1 MGLFSRDA
9 SPPDPGAAP
18 PAALSERL
26 HEVAAAAIA
35 PEDALEPALRAI
47 LEATGAAAGA
57 LCLYDQRH
65 DLLRLAEEVG
75 LSDEGCRQ
83 LRNVHRG
90 GAGCW
95 DIPLH
100 GLLNRRAY
108 LIDSAS
114 RNRYVPPL
122 VEPVASVRTVVC
134 LPLYA
139 GQVPLGSLV
148 LVALTPASI
157 SERTIKTLEQPL
169 RELSR
174 MIEAVRGR
182 AGGAGSGTPA
192 PKPPAEP
199 AAAARE
205 ARDALSSAQDI
216 IQRLEDDVRRAQEEV
231 ARRAAHEEA
240 TLTARCELESA
251 LDEARTRG
259 AALARELAAMQEEL
273 EQAASRHAAELETQ
287 RTEEQR
293 LRQAVAELETERDG
307 QAQELAAA
315 RARLEEA
322 GARVGEL
329 EQAAAEARARSEELE
344 RERTV
349 LREEHEATMAR
360 HATEHEA
367 TEARHAAE
375 LKAVQAR
382 EEQLRRAV
390 AELEAERD
398 RQKQD
403 LAAARADGA
412 AGADL
417 AGQLAEARTR
427 GAELDRDLAALREEH
442 AAGVTRHAEALEA
455 ARVEQERLRSTV
467 ATLETVGEERDRA
480 VERLAAVEA
489 ERDRLVD
496 ALAAL
501 EARPE
506 PAPPPATAP
515 APVEPRAEPGPKIV
529 TLRRPA
535 PVEAPAPPPAEPVQE
550 ADGPRPLVILDADP
564 TWTTAAHAGGVT
576 VVAPGEELA
585 NRYGELGSATFLVN
599 LTAPGALAAVAWL
612 RAAGSTAPLWG
623 CLSRLG
629 TDRVLPLGRVES
641 IGLPLDPEAVLAAL
655 GRHSTKG
662 ARVVTAGA
670 DVDALMSLR
679 QALTR
684 EGMSVSMAW
693 DASQA
698 TDLITMVRP
707 KVVIVDLDLPPR
719 AGYGVVAGLAAAEPV
734 PIMVL
739 IAGRGDAASGFGA
752 ALTDPA
758 NAAKTV
764 PRRGLIEQMQR
775 ADAPP
780 PRRAAS
786 VSR

>member
-1 MGLFSRDA
+1 MGLFRDA
-9 SPPDPGAAP
+9 SPPDPGGVP

-47 LEATGAAAGA
+47 LEATNAAAGA

-148 LVALTPASI
+148 LIAVSPASI
-157 SERTIKTLEQPL
+157 GERTIKTLEQPL

-182 AGGAGSGTPA
+182 AGGNGAALA
-192 PKPPAEP
+192 PQKPPAEP
-199 AAAARE
+199 VTAARE
-205 ARDALSSAQDI
+205 VRGALTQAQDV

-240 TLTARCELESA
+240 TLAARCELESA

-259 AALARELAAMQEEL
+259 AALARELAAMQEEHT
-273 EQAASRHAAELETQ
+273 QAASRHAAELEAQ
-287 RTEEQR
+287 RAGEAR
-293 LRQAVAELETERDG
+293 LQQAVADLEAERDVRV
-307 QAQELAAA
+307 QELATA
-315 RARLEEA
+315 RAGLEEA
-322 GARVGEL
+322 
-329 EQAAAEARARSEELE
+329 AAQLAEARARSEELT
-344 RERTV
+344 RERAT
-349 LREEHEATMAR
+349 LEEEHAATVAR
-360 HATEHEA
+360 HATELE
-367 TEARHAAE
+367 TLRAE
-375 LKAVQAR
+375 Q
-382 EEQLRRAV
+382 EQLRRNAT
-390 AELEAERD
+390 ELAAERD
-398 RQKQD
+398 RQAQE
-403 LAAARADGA
+403 LAALATERARQAQELATARAAGVE
-412 AGADL
+412 GADL
-417 AGQLAEARTR
+417 AGQLAQARTQTT
-427 GAELDRDLAALREEH
+427 ELTRELTALREQH
-442 AAGVTRHAEALEA
+442 AADAARHAEVLEGV
-455 ARVEQERLRSTV
+455 RVEQERLRSTIS
-467 ATLETVGEERDRA
+467 TLETVGEERDRA
-480 VERLAAVEA
+480 VERLTVVEA
-489 ERDRLVD
+489 ERVRLAD
-496 ALAAL
+496 AVAAL
-501 EARPE
+501 ETKAAATPPPPSTPTPAEPRPE
-506 PAPPPATAP
+506 AGT
-515 APVEPRAEPGPKIV
+515 KIV
-529 TLRRPA
+529 TLRRP
-535 PVEAPAPPPAEPVQE
+535 VPAEPPAPSPAAAAPVAATE
-550 ADGPRPLVILDADP
+550 GPRPLAVLDVDP
-564 TWTTAAHAGGVT
+564 TWTNVAHGAALS
-576 VVAPGEELA
+576 VVGPGEELA
-585 NRYGELGSATFLVN
+585 DRYAEFGSSTFLVN
-599 LTAPGALAAVAWL
+599 LTAPGALASIAWL

-623 CLSRLG
+623 CLSRPG

-641 IGLPLDPEAVLAAL
+641 IGLPLDPEAILGAL
-655 GRHSTKG
+655 RRHSTKG

-693 DASQA
+693 DAGQA

-719 AGYGVVAGLAAAEPV
+719 AGYGVVAGLSGAEPV
-734 PIMVL
+734 PLMVL
-739 IAGRGDAASGFGA
+739 IAGRGDPASGFGA
-752 ALTDPA
+752 ALADPA
-758 NAAKTV
+758 NTTKTV
-764 PRRGLIEQMQR
+764 PRRGVIEHLQR

-780 PRRAAS
+780 PRRTAA